1 MKSQSKFN
9 NKYFIIIAVIV
20 AFLLS
25 LLLFDL
31 RILVNETKIKNPK
44 GQDYIIC
51 KYFTG
56 RSFVDQEMWYAANN
70 FLGVDSCPFIR
81 KR

>member
-1 MKSQSKFN
+1 M
-9 NKYFIIIAVIV
+9 NKKIYISIFIILFFIIT
-20 AFLLS
+20 
-25 LLLFDL
+25 LLLTDF
-31 RILVNETKIKNPK
+31 RVLVKETKIKNTK
-44 GQDYIIC
+44 GQDYFIC